1 MIFSFQVIDHFDYTR
16 TVFFSFCNAIKIQNL
31 INCNRQASVSQ
42 TLLHTYHEVFL
53 IRFILVFFKSC
64 ELKNGSSDT
73 FSFNLGTPQSRRF
86 EMRQNPIQNNRFVFT
101 MVLDNTNHSHDG
113 SMRRSLAMLE
123 CGSNEQIELNYFG
136 NLSNRKDSDNYFL
149 YVNFLYFFFI
159 IFFFILSYYFNFNS
173 TWHLEEK
180 HFVPLTI
187 SQSRQLIQQQHLR
200 VELFHAD
207 GKLKMPFSS
216 ELPVSPLDWLSV

>member
-16 TVFFSFCNAIKIQNL
+16 TVFFSFCNPLKIQNL
-31 INCNRQASVSQ
+31 TNCNEQASVSQ
-42 TLLHTYHEVFL
+42 PFL
-53 IRFILVFFKSC
+53 YVPSSFFFHLFFPVLFKSC

-149 YVNFLYFFFI
+149 YVNYLYFFLL
-159 IFFFILSYYFNFNS
+159 FFRFIL
-173 TWHLEEK
+173 
-180 HFVPLTI
+180 I
-187 SQSRQLIQQQHLR
+187 LIVL
-200 VELFHAD
+200 
-207 GKLKMPFSS
+207 GI
-216 ELPVSPLDWLSV
+216 